1 MKLAPNWREVL
12 RYAWSIR
19 LLLIAAALSALEVA
33 LPFMGALP
41 IPTGI
46 FAALSALTTA
56 AAFIARLIA
65 QAPVTDS
72 GEKNEQT

>member
-1 MKLAPNWREVL
+1 MTPISNWRQVL

-19 LLLIAAALSALEVA
+19 LMLLAALLSGFEVA
-33 LPFMGALP
+33 LPFFTD

-56 AAFIARLIA
+56 AAFVARLVA
-65 QAPVTDS
+65 QKGVSD
-72 GEKNEQT
+72 E